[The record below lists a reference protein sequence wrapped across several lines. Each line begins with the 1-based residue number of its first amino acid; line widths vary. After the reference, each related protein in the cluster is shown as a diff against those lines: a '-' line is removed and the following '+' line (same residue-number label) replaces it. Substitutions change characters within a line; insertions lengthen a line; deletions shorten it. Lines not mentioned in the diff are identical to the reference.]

1 MTYSAL
7 LILSFLAVANA
18 ANDWTKPCT
27 TGECSW
33 DIPAA
38 NGSASGTVKIWGGN
52 TAAISDITPAAGW
65 EIIGCSPTALAQDI
79 RLVCTGDK
87 SQCQHLYSG
96 HGAVDTLVRL
106 PESCGKGP
114 FARVAKAWVPKDQS
128 LPPKLAA
135 RLARRAEPAPEVKA
149 LSLDTNF
156 ASADTS
162 KTGTVNI
169 AIKGANIPGV
179 KDILASETAND
190 SPQRRSRHSERG
202 LGSFVKNAV
211 KSIGS
216 AVSNAASSVA
226 KAASSVNNVSI
237 DKSKELPPVDFNKN
251 ANLFKKS
258 LSCPPITANVA
269 VDVNAKAHAVVT
281 VGVAASGTILPP
293 KIKDFQIV
301 SSLTAD
307 LNGDIHLVADL
318 SGSLESPNLKLFE
331 VGIPGLDFPGI
342 LSIGPTFQVNANAK
356 ATLDV
361 NVDMTVGINYHV
373 EKAQLFFPPKS
384 GQRSTGA
391 FSLGNTPLKLSADTK
406 ASATGTVEAHVIP
419 SINLGISALS
429 VVKATVFLNLDASA
443 KMTLKVEAA
452 ASASATV
459 TQKARHEDEEDEED
473 FSDDSDVS
481 SLFSLD
487 DSDHELFDL
496 DSIDAS
502 EASVDAADGALSVV
516 ARAAAVST
524 AAKASFGGSFVV
536 SAGLDVNAGAQ
547 GTFFGLFDS
556 STKVSLFKK
565 TFNLLTKNFGA
576 ATKRSEEFS
585 RRHEY
590 SPRHLTLEARALSCL
605 KKSAAPVALI
615 NQAVPAQAI

>member
-18 ANDWTKPCT
+18 ANDWAKPCT

-33 DIPAA
+33 DIPET
-38 NGSASGTVKIWGGN
+38 NGSASGTVKIWGAQ
-52 TAAISDITPAAGW
+52 TAISDITSAAGW

-128 LPPKLAA
+128 LPPKIAA
-135 RLARRAEPAPEVKA
+135 RFARRAEPAPEIKA

-202 LGSFVKNAV
+202 LGSFVKNTV

-216 AVSNAASSVA
+216 AISNSVSSVA
-226 KAASSVNNVSI
+226 KAASSLDNVSI

-251 ANLFKKS
+251 ANLFNES
-258 LSCPPITANVA
+258 LSCPPIAANVA
-269 VDVNAKAHAVVT
+269 VDVNAKAHAIVT
-281 VGVAASGTILPP
+281 VGVAASGTVYPP
-293 KIKDFQIV
+293 MIKDFQIV

-318 SGSLESPNLKLFE
+318 SGSLESPDLKLFE

-342 LSIGPTFQVNANAK
+342 FSIGLTFQVNANAK

-373 EKAQLFFPPKS
+373 EKAQLFFPPK
-384 GQRSTGA
+384 GQGSTGA

-429 VVKATVFLNLDASA
+429 VAKATVFLNLDASA
-443 KMTLKVEAA
+443 QMTLKVDAA

-459 TQKARHEDEEDEED
+459 TQKKARHTDEEDEED
-473 FSDDSDVS
+473 FSDDSNVS

-487 DSDHELFDL
+487 DSDHEMFDL

-536 SAGLDVNAGAQ
+536 SAGLEVNAGAQ

-565 TFNLLTKNFGA
+565 TFNLLMKNFGA
-576 ATKRSEEFS
+576 ATKRSEAFS

-615 NQAVPAQAI
+615 NQAVPAQE